1 MCCEGNPLRG
11 KTAMNLLDMDAGDL
25 RLPLCEPTEANLAR
39 IRNTLTKY
47 GLLAASS
54 DKE

>member
-1 MCCEGNPLRG
+1 
-11 KTAMNLLDMDAGDL
+11 MNLLDMDAGDL

-47 GLLAASS
+47 GLLTASS